1 MTEVFR
7 TIHGSHLY
15 GLAHEG
21 SDRDL
26 FIVTFE
32 DHGKAR
38 QRVSGEDDVVRVG
51 WRTFLERAAGGSHQ
65 SCEALFSPY
74 KQWTPEG
81 LALLPMITR
90 FRVGGADVTHKY
102 ERTIRKFAYGEFKKR
117 RHAVRLWINLQDIRE
132 RGRFYPVM
140 TESEAFFVTRTA
152 EQLTG
157 DELLDTL
164 EIPKTTGGTH
174 DEA

>member
-15 GLAHEG
+15 GLAHDG

-32 DHGKAR
+32 DRGHAR
-38 QRVSGEDDVVRVG
+38 QTVSGEDDVVRVG

-74 KQWTPEG
+74 KRWTPEG
-81 LALLPMITR
+81 LALRPMIEG
-90 FRVGGADVTHKY
+90 FRVGGGDVTHKY
-102 ERTIRKFAYGEFKKR
+102 ERTIRKFAYGDFKKR
-117 RHAVRLWINLQDIRE
+117 RHAARLWINLTDLR
-132 RGRFYPVM
+132 RTGRFWPVLQPH
-140 TESEAFFVTRTA
+140 AIRWVNRVA
-152 EQLTG
+152 DLTG

-164 EIPKTTGGTH
+164 KIPKSQGGLK
-174 DEA
+174 